1 MFSVQTGL
9 NRKFYYFIIMLLV
22 NVSGVYCF
30 EASAQTGSAG
40 NGAEEEILRDPTA
53 PLFSTAGSQP
63 QANLFSLVSSYKVTS
78 ILLRPNMKVAVI
90 NSRQVREGD
99 VIGNA
104 EVVKIDKNTVT
115 LQVAGEDQILEL
127 YGRSVKTLTKGEE

>member
-1 MFSVQTGL
+1 MFSVHTAV
-9 NRKFYYFIIMLLV
+9 NRKICYLLAMLLV
-22 NVSGVYCF
+22 NISGVYSLN
-30 EASAQTGSAG
+30 ASAQI
-40 NGAEEEILRDPTA
+40 GAEEEVLRDPTA

-99 VIGNA
+99 IIGNA
-104 EVVKIDKNTVT
+104 QVVKIDKNTVT
-115 LQVAGEDQILEL
+115 LQVAGEDQVLEL

>member
-1 MFSVQTGL
+1 MFSEKRAIHFSL
-9 NRKFYYFIIMLLV
+9 ALLLV
-22 NVSGVYCF
+22 SMSGVFCI
-30 EASAQTGSAG
+30 EASAQVGGEGMNAQ
-40 NGAEEEILRDPTA
+40 EEILRDPTA
-53 PLFSTAGSQP
+53 PLFSNAASQP
-63 QANLFSLVSSYKVTS
+63 QTNLFSLVSSYKVTS

-115 LQVAGEDQILEL
+115 LQVAGENQVLEL

>member
-1 MFSVQTGL
+1 MFSAKKAKCFSL
-9 NRKFYYFIIMLLV
+9 AILLV
-22 NVSGVYCF
+22 SMSGVFCYQ
-30 EASAQTGSAG
+30 ASAQADSAETGVQD
-40 NGAEEEILRDPTA
+40 EILRDPTA
-53 PLFSTAGSQP
+53 PLFSSAGSQP

-115 LQVAGEDQILEL
+115 LQVAGKNQVLEL